1 MSSVGTWPVRSQT
14 RQRNREALLAAA
26 AELVAERGYGGTSLD
41 AVAQRAG
48 LTTGAI
54 YSIFGSKVG
63 LFSELL
69 HPAWDLPSLADLD
82 TGRRDLGGLL
92 DAYGRAWARTLQSP
106 DAGPAMELALELQ
119 LATLRDP
126 AALARERDAFGEGRA
141 RLARELTGAASA
153 RGVALP
159 ARAADLAT
167 SLIAAMQGLALVAAV
182 EGTAD
187 ERLFG
192 AVARRLLSRA
202 G

>member
-1 MSSVGTWPVRSQT
+1 VSAVGTWPVR
-14 RQRNREALLAAA
+14 RQSRERNRKALLAAA
-26 AELVAERGYGGTSLD
+26 AALFAERGYGGTSLD

-48 LTTGAI
+48 VTTGAI

-63 LFSELL
+63 LFTELL
-69 HPAWDLPSLADLD
+69 HPAWDLPPLAKLD
-82 TGRRDLGGLL
+82 NGRRDLGGLL
-92 DAYGRAWARTLQSP
+92 EAYGRAWARTLQSAG
-106 DAGPAMELALELQ
+106 AGPAMELALELQ

-126 AALARERDAFGEGRA
+126 AALARERDAFGVGRA
-141 RLARELTGAASA
+141 ELARDLAAAASA
-153 RGVALP
+153 RGVSLP
-159 ARAADLAT
+159 VRAADLAT

-182 EGTAD
+182 EGAVD